1 MWDLSFERINPTN
14 KFYGKIT
21 SPIWY
26 TTHDTRRAARGVRM
40 AEAMPEIPP
49 AKIMDKRKMPRMIPK
64 AMNFPFIGES
74 AFLSKA
80 VKLVFAVFPVV
91 CMR

>member
-1 MWDLSFERINPTN
+1 MRI
-14 KFYGKIT
+14 
-21 SPIWY
+21 
-26 TTHDTRRAARGVRM
+26 
-40 AEAMPEIPP
+40 AEALPEITP
-49 AKIMDKRKMPRMIPK
+49 AKIMDKRKMTRMIPK
-64 AMNFPFIGES
+64 AMNFPFTGES

>member
-1 MWDLSFERINPTN
+1 M
-14 KFYGKIT
+14 
-21 SPIWY
+21 
-26 TTHDTRRAARGVRM
+26 RM

-49 AKIMDKRKMPRMIPK
+49 AKIMDKRKMPRMMPK

-80 VKLVFAVFPVV
+80 VKQVFAVFPVV